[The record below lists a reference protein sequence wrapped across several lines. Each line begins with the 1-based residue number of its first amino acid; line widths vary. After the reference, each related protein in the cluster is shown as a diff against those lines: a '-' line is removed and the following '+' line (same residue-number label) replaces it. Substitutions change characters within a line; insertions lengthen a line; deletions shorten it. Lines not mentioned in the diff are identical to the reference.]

1 MSQLGKKHVDVLV
14 SGGGIVGA
22 VFVSKL
28 MKLVNSQRLS
38 IGIID
43 TKEPPLM
50 QECLDRLSPDVRV
63 YALSPSSIST
73 LQSIDAWNSI
83 ATYNSDIHK
92 FKNGR
97 SQPFY
102 NMQVWEG
109 NRTFHHFLI

>member
-1 MSQLGKKHVDVLV
+1 MSHLGTKHLDVLV

-43 TKEPPLM
+43 TKEPPVL
-50 QECLDRLSPDVRV
+50 QECLDRLGPDVRV
-63 YALSPSSIST
+63 YALSPSSVAT
-73 LQSIDAWNSI
+73 LQSIDAWDSI
-83 ATYNSDIHK
+83 ANFTPDTNK
-92 FKNGR
+92 LKNGR

-109 NRTFHHFLI
+109 NHSFIH

>member
-1 MSQLGKKHVDVLV
+1 MSQVGRHVDVLV
-14 SGGGIVGA
+14 SGGGIVGS
-22 VFVSKL
+22 VFASKL
-28 MKLVNSQRLS
+28 MKLLGSQRLS

-43 TKEPPLM
+43 TKEPPIM

-63 YALSPSSIST
+63 YALSPSSIAT
-73 LQSIDAWNSI
+73 LKSIDAWDSI
-83 ATYNSDIHK
+83 ANFTSDTNK
-92 FKNGR
+92 FHNGR